1 MPPSAPENR
10 AALPFLFSAAILC
23 LLLIL
28 SGCSMVMAT
37 HGHPEPNFDRIKTG
51 ATREVIEHEFGTPIA
66 SQLLEEG
73 TQKVTYKYEMGNS
86 PNPGRATVYLYAYLT
101 IIGILGEPIYSL
113 VELMQGHDEETTVIY
128 GPDNSALMIS
138 GYEPLPPSVALQ
150 ASEQAQAAYRMP
162 RGRSSTSQNELV
174 STEPP
179 EEVSAVVDAK
189 LKELARRLSTSI
201 KEHGIGRIAIL
212 PVRDIS
218 EKDGQ
223 TLGTYLTE
231 KLTAKLHEEKVA
243 KIVERSRLT
252 TVTNELALTYS
263 GNFDEST
270 VMKIGKLLGTE
281 AVVTTSYAD
290 LGRLTIE
297 VNSTIVSVET
307 GEILGVGTAAL
318 PRNALEKMLR

>member
-1 MPPSAPENR
+1 MPPPVHKNTAG
-10 AALPFLFSAAILC
+10 LPFLFSAANLC

-37 HGHPEPNFDRIKTG
+37 HGHPEPNFDRIKIG

-66 SQLLEEG
+66 SHRLEGG
-73 TQKVTYKYEMGNS
+73 TREDTYRYEMGNS
-86 PNPGRATVYLYAYLT
+86 SNPGRATVYLYAYLT
-101 IIGILGEPIYSL
+101 IVGILGEPIYSL
-113 VELMQGHDEETTVIY
+113 IELLQGSDEETTVKY
-128 GPDNSALMIS
+128 GPDNNALMIS
-138 GYEPLPPSVALQ
+138 GYEPPPPSAALQ
-150 ASEQAQAAYRMP
+150 AGEQAQAEYRAP
-162 RGRSSTSQNELV
+162 GGRSGTFQNEPV

-179 EEVSAVVDAK
+179 EAVSSVVDAK
-189 LKELARRLSTSI
+189 LKELAHRLSASI
-201 KEHGIGRIAIL
+201 KEHGIVRIAIL

-263 GNFDEST
+263 GNFDEGT
-270 VMKIGKLLGTE
+270 FMKIGKLLGAE

-290 LGRLTIE
+290 LGRSSIE
-297 VNSTIVSVET
+297 VNSTILSVET
-307 GEILGVGTAAL
+307 GEILGVGTAVL
-318 PRNALEKMLR
+318 PRSALERMLR

>member
-1 MPPSAPENR
+1 
-10 AALPFLFSAAILC
+10 
-23 LLLIL
+23 
-28 SGCSMVMAT
+28 MVMAT
-37 HGHPEPNFDRIKTG
+37 HGHPEPNFNNIKIG
-51 ATREVIEHEFGTPIA
+51 ATRAVIEQEFGSPI
-66 SQLLEEG
+66 SNHRLEDG
-73 TQKVTYKYEMGNS
+73 TQKDTYKYEMGNS

-113 VELMQGHDEETTVIY
+113 IELMQGHDEETTVIY
-128 GPDNSALMIS
+128 GPDNHALTIS
-138 GYEPLPPSVALQ
+138 GYAPPPTSVAVQ
-150 ASEQAQAAYRMP
+150 TSEQAQAAYRAP
-162 RGRSSTSQNELV
+162 GGRSGTSQSELV

-189 LKELARRLSTSI
+189 LKKLAHRLSASI
-201 KEHGIGRIAIL
+201 KEHGISRIAIL

-218 EKDGQ
+218 GSDGQ
-223 TLGTYLTE
+223 TLGMYLTE

-252 TVTNELALTYS
+252 MVTNELALNYS
-263 GNFDEST
+263 GNFDDGT

-290 LGRLTIE
+290 LSRLTIE
-297 VNSTIVSVET
+297 MNSTIVSVET

-318 PRNALEKMLR
+318 PRNALERMLR

>member
-1 MPPSAPENR
+1 
-10 AALPFLFSAAILC
+10 
-23 LLLIL
+23 
-28 SGCSMVMAT
+28 MVMAT
-37 HGHPEPNFDRIKTG
+37 HGHPEPNFDKIKIG
-51 ATREVIEHEFGTPIA
+51 ATRAVIEQEFGTPIA
-66 SQLLEEG
+66 SHQSEDG
-73 TQKVTYKYEMGNS
+73 TQRDTYKYEMGNS

-150 ASEQAQAAYRMP
+150 ASEQVQAAYRVP
-162 RGRSSTSQNELV
+162 RGRSGTSQSELV

-179 EEVSAVVDAK
+179 EGVSAVVDAK

-231 KLTAKLHEEKVA
+231 
-243 KIVERSRLT
+243 S
-252 TVTNELALTYS
+252 
-263 GNFDEST
+263 
-270 VMKIGKLLGTE
+270 
-281 AVVTTSYAD
+281 
-290 LGRLTIE
+290 
-297 VNSTIVSVET
+297 
-307 GEILGVGTAAL
+307 
-318 PRNALEKMLR
+318 

>member
-1 MPPSAPENR
+1 MLPPAHKNM
-10 AALPFLFSAAILC
+10 AGLPFLFSAANLC
-23 LLLIL
+23 LLLLL

-37 HGHPEPNFDRIKTG
+37 HGHPEPNFEKTKIG

-66 SQLLEEG
+66 SHQLEDG

-86 PNPGRATVYLYAYLT
+86 PNPGRATVYLWAYLT

-113 VELMQGHDEETTVIY
+113 IELLQGHDEETTVIY
-128 GPDNSALMIS
+128 GPDNTALMIS
-138 GYEPLPPSVALQ
+138 GYEPPPTSVALQ
-150 ASEQAQAAYRMP
+150 IAEQAQAQYWEP
-162 RGRSSTSQNELV
+162 GGRSSTSRNEPVL
-174 STEPP
+174 TEPP
-179 EEVSAVVDAK
+179 EAVSAVVDAK
-189 LKELARRLSTSI
+189 LKELARRLSASI

-218 EKDGQ
+218 EKAGE

-252 TVTNELALTYS
+252 MVTNELALTYS
-263 GNFDEST
+263 GNFDEGT

-307 GEILGVGTAAL
+307 GEILGVGTTAL
-318 PRNALEKMLR
+318 PRSALERMLR

>member
-1 MPPSAPENR
+1 
-10 AALPFLFSAAILC
+10 
-23 LLLIL
+23 
-28 SGCSMVMAT
+28 MVMAT
-37 HGHPEPNFDRIKTG
+37 HGHPEPNFDNIKIG
-51 ATREVIEHEFGTPIA
+51 ATHEVIEHEFGTPI
-66 SQLLEEG
+66 SSHRLEDG
-73 TQKVTYKYEMGNS
+73 TQKVTYRYEMGNS
-86 PNPGRATVYLYAYLT
+86 PNSGRAAVYLYAYLT

-113 VELMQGHDEETTVIY
+113 IELLQGHDEETTVIY
-128 GPDNSALMIS
+128 SPDNNALMIS
-138 GYEPLPPSVALQ
+138 GYQPPPPSSVIQ
-150 ASEQAQAAYRMP
+150 ASEQAQAAYRAP
-162 RGRSSTSQNELV
+162 RGRSGTSRNELV

-179 EEVSAVVDAK
+179 EEASAVVDAK
-189 LKELARRLSTSI
+189 LKELAHRLSSSI

-218 EKDGQ
+218 GSDGQ
-223 TLGTYLTE
+223 TLGAYLTE

-252 TVTNELALTYS
+252 MVTNELALNYS

-297 VNSTIVSVET
+297 VNSTLLSVET

-318 PRNALEKMLR
+318 PRNALERMLR

>member
-1 MPPSAPENR
+1 
-10 AALPFLFSAAILC
+10 
-23 LLLIL
+23 
-28 SGCSMVMAT
+28 MVMAT
-37 HGHPEPNFDRIKTG
+37 HGHPEPNFDKIKIG
-51 ATREVIEHEFGTPIA
+51 VTREVIEHEFGTPIA
-66 SQLLEEG
+66 NHRLEDG
-73 TQKVTYKYEMGNS
+73 TQEDRYKYEMGNS

-113 VELMQGHDEETTVIY
+113 IELMQGHDEETTVIY
-128 GPDNSALMIS
+128 GPDNNALMIS
-138 GYEPLPPSVALQ
+138 GYEPPPTSVALQ
-150 ASEQAQAAYRMP
+150 ASERAQVEYRAP
-162 RGRSSTSQNELV
+162 GRRSGTSQNEPVL
-174 STEPP
+174 TEPP
-179 EEVSAVVDAK
+179 EAVAAVVDTK
-189 LKELARRLSTSI
+189 LKELAHRLSVSI

-223 TLGTYLTE
+223 TLGTYLTD
-231 KLTAKLHEEKVA
+231 KLTAKLHEEKVT

-263 GNFDEST
+263 ANFDEGT

-290 LGRLTIE
+290 LGRSTIE

-307 GEILGVGTAAL
+307 GEILGVGTAVL
-318 PRNALEKMLR
+318 PRSALEKMLR

>member
-1 MPPSAPENR
+1 
-10 AALPFLFSAAILC
+10 
-23 LLLIL
+23 
-28 SGCSMVMAT
+28 MVMAT
-37 HGHPEPNFDRIKTG
+37 HGHPEPNFDKIKIG

-66 SQLLEEG
+66 SHQLEKGGRED
-73 TQKVTYKYEMGNS
+73 TYKYEMGNS
-86 PNPGRATVYLYAYLT
+86 PNPGRASVYLYAYLT

-113 VELMQGHDEETTVIY
+113 IELMQGHDEETTVIY
-128 GPDNSALMIS
+128 GLDNNALMIS
-138 GYEPLPPSVALQ
+138 GYEPPPTSMALQ
-150 ASEQAQAAYRMP
+150 ASEQAQAEYRSL
-162 RGRSSTSQNELV
+162 RVHSGTSQNELV
-174 STEPP
+174 LTEPP
-179 EEVSAVVDAK
+179 EGASVVVDAK
-189 LKELARRLSTSI
+189 LKELAHRLSASI
-201 KEHGIGRIAIL
+201 KEHGISRIAIL

-223 TLGTYLTE
+223 TLGAYLTE

-243 KIVERSRLT
+243 KIVERSRLA

-263 GNFDEST
+263 GNFDERT

-318 PRNALEKMLR
+318 PRNTLERMLR